1 MILVVIPLLITNAKV
16 LKVEWSGMSHIGAY
30 LAPLR
35 IDRTVS
41 KLNEVESILNVRLK
55 IFDSYMYTRLGG
67 VWVLE
72 LA

>member
-1 MILVVIPLLITNAKV
+1 
-16 LKVEWSGMSHIGAY
+16 MSHIGAY